1 MGFDEIVE
9 SRLSRLP
16 GCKFYSGPGGEKVFS
31 WGSSCHRFHHGAG
44 GKQRKGGKTHARL
57 IVLELQ
63 RRERTIASRKSLAE
77 RRRAAAY
84 VERGRVTLSVG

>member
-1 MGFDEIVE
+1 MGSDEIVE

-16 GCKFYSGPGGEKVFS
+16 GCKFYSGPWRGKGFHGGRPVITEQV
-31 WGSSCHRFHHGAG
+31 GSSGR
-44 GKQRKGGKTHARL
+44 GKTHARL
-57 IVLELQ
+57 SVLELQ